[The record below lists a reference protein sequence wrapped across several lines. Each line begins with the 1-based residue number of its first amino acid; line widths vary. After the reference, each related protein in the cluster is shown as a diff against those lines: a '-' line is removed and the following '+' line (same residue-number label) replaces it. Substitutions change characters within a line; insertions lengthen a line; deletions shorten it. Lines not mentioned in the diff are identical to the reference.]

1 VPAAY
6 TFAGRAN
13 EASRGYSRGVSSTPP
28 STDPHAGAPR
38 DGETGSDGVCLPV
51 AGFAAWRAAN
61 DPAAAR
67 GLPAGVADAVVRLS
81 IRTVE
86 HARTADTLGSEREGT
101 GVLIDAGEA
110 PGGGA
115 LILTIGYLVIEAQ
128 SVLVI
133 TRDNRLLPATVL
145 GFDHAT
151 GFALLRAAGT
161 MSTPG
166 LRLAEPGGL
175 HGLQPLW
182 FVTHE
187 EAGGAGPVVLV
198 SRRRFVGYWEYM
210 IDGALFTVPGRS
222 DHSGAA
228 LVDGT
233 GALLGIASLWVGD
246 ALDQGIALPGNMCV
260 PVDLLRPLLL
270 ADLIAHGR
278 DTRPAR
284 PWLGVYTAE
293 QDDRVVVAR
302 VMAGSPA
309 HKVGLREGDVILAV
323 GSDPVDSPAQFYE
336 RLWSSG
342 PAGTRVR
349 LRVLRGRLILDALVT
364 SIDRVDFFLPWA
376 VRSEATR

>member
-1 VPAAY
+1 MRRLTQPSGPQAGTPQDGAA
-6 TFAGRAN
+6 G
-13 EASRGYSRGVSSTPP
+13 PQ
-28 STDPHAGAPR
+28 
-38 DGETGSDGVCLPV
+38 GVCLPV
-51 AGFAAWRAAN
+51 ASLAAWRAAN

-67 GLPAGVADAVVRLS
+67 GLPPGVADAVVRLS
-81 IRTVE
+81 IRTVDR
-86 HARTADTLGSEREGT
+86 ARTGDTLGTEREGT

-115 LILTIGYLVIEAQ
+115 LILTIGYLVIEAE
-128 SVLVI
+128 SVLVV
-133 TRDNRLLPATVL
+133 TRDNRLLPATLL

-151 GFALLRAAGT
+151 GFALLRAAGAL
-161 MSTPG
+161 STPG
-166 LRLAEPGGL
+166 LPLAEPTAW

-187 EAGGAGPVVLV
+187 AAGGAGPVALV

-228 LVDGT
+228 LVDGD
-233 GALLGIASLWVGD
+233 GALIGIASLWVGD

-260 PVDLLRPLLL
+260 PVDLLRPLL

-278 DTRPAR
+278 DARPAR

-302 VMAGSPA
+302 VMAQSPA

-323 GSDPVDSPAQFYE
+323 GSEPVDSPGAFYE
-336 RLWSSG
+336 QLWASG
-342 PAGTRVR
+342 PAGTRIR
-349 LRVLRGRLILDALVT
+349 LRVLRGRLVLDALVT
-364 SIDRVDFFLPWA
+364 SIDRVDFFRPWT
-376 VRSEATR
+376 VRGEATR